1 MARRAVL
8 RACRALTLAALAA
21 LPSIV
26 AVSASARSAGAQ
38 LGQAVSGQARSSQ
51 TTSRQNTAPDPFAT
65 PPTLTRSVLRESSA
79 RMLLVGRAREATRQS
94 KQMAH
99 LRLRLNLQARR
110 GDHVAVFIGLDRGR
124 TAFEFPGLGAA
135 VPLALDGA
143 LVYGSTVDGRIRLDW
158 NGRWSAE
165 LQFPSTI
172 RSALGRIHFQ
182 AASLRELDGDMT
194 LLLSDPLSIDL
205 VQTAINPI
213 QRLLPGAALPNPT
226 WMPATDPTPDFF
238 VDPFGNRI
246 SRSRNLP

>member
-8 RACRALTLAALAA
+8 RAFRALTLAALAA

-38 LGQAVSGQARSSQ
+38 LGHAVSGHLVSGHA
-51 TTSRQNTAPDPFAT
+51 TTAPDPFAT

-79 RMLLVGRAREATRQS
+79 RMLLVGRAREATHQS

-182 AASLRELDGDMT
+182 AASLRELDGGMT